1 VYSQIARFNEHAGP
15 YASHELLFGYELTM
29 TFAKRDEALKGTTA
43 KADGPFGF
51 KQQPLDGNQVE
62 RAK

>member
-1 VYSQIARFNEHAGP
+1 
-15 YASHELLFGYELTM
+15 M
-29 TFAKRDEALKGTTA
+29 TFDKRDEDLEGTTA